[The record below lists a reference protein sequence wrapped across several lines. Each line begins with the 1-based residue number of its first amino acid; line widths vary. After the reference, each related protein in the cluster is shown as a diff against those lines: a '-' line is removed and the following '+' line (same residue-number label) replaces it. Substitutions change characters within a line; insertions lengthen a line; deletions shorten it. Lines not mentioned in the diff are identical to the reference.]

1 MKRPSHAALPA
12 PMHGT
17 GRLTRLPKS
26 GKPGVASQDF
36 IAFADNRF
44 ILDLLDLV
52 PEKNVITLLGPE
64 TPALFAAPQT
74 ADTSS

>member
-1 MKRPSHAALPA
+1 MREIRPSGLEGGGADIRSPYPYLLKNSVLHPN
-12 PMHGT
+12 
-17 GRLTRLPKS
+17 
-26 GKPGVASQDF
+26 F

-44 ILDLLDLV
+44 ILDLLERV
-52 PEKNVITLLGPE
+52 PEKNVITLFGPE